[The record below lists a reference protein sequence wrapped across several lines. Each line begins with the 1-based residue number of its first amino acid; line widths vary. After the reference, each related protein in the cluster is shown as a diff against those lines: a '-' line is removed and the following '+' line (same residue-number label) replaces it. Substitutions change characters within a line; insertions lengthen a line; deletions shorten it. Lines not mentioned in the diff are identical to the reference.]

1 MNYKI
6 SIKCDIK
13 NGNRDL
19 KDRLEDIK
27 KEFAELNLL
36 YLKQNEKVAYY
47 YKDINTGT
55 ILSYNSD
62 ILFYAAS
69 SIKILVCVMLL
80 EMAEKGSVDL
90 EKKLLVK
97 MDDLKQDTGVIKFQ
111 KEDTYYSIKELIKYT
126 IVESD
131 NTAYIKLVNYVG
143 KNNLEIYGK
152 LLGAEHTMEGKD
164 LFGLINC
171 DDMIKYW
178 EKVRNYIISNYKY
191 SKDFRDWLSNPSF
204 AIIDKTSINNKN
216 FVKKYGSWDIA
227 YHEAG
232 YIEENNPFYLIVLT
246 QKLKCYDKENFVNET
261 AKRICKIHKLINDNL

>member
-6 SIKCDIK
+6 NIKCEIK
-13 NGNRDL
+13 NTNEEL
-19 KDRLEDIK
+19 KNKLDVLK
-27 KEFAELNLL
+27 KEFLDLNHL

-47 YKDINTGT
+47 YEDVSTGS

-80 EMAEKGSVDL
+80 EMAENKKVSLDD
-90 EKKLLVK
+90 KLLVT
-97 MDDLKQDTGVIKFQ
+97 MTDLKQDTGIIKYQ
-111 KEDTYYSIKELIKYT
+111 KEDTYYTIKELIRLT

-131 NTAYIKLVNYVG
+131 NTAYIKLVNFVG
-143 KNNLEIYGK
+143 KENLEKYGK
-152 LLGAEHTMEGKD
+152 SLGAFHTMEGRD

-171 DDMIKYW
+171 DDMAVYW
-178 EKVRNYIISNYKY
+178 KKVKSYIDNGIYGN
-191 SKDFRDWLSNPSF
+191 DFYDWLSKPSF
-204 AIIDKTSINNKN
+204 SIVEKASLEGST

-232 YIEENNPFYLIVLT
+232 YVEDENPFYMIILT
-246 QKLKCYDKENFVNET
+246 QKFKCDDKEEFVNET
-261 AKRICKIHKLINDNL
+261 AKRLYKIHRLINNK

>member
-6 SIKCDIK
+6 NIKCEIQNAKEEFKDKI
-13 NGNRDL
+13 DSL
-19 KDRLEDIK
+19 KKQFI
-27 KEFAELNLL
+27 ELNLL
-36 YLKQNEKVAYY
+36 YLKQKEKVAYY

-55 ILSYNSD
+55 ILSFNSD

-80 EMAEKGSVDL
+80 EMEKQGDIDL
-90 EKKLLVK
+90 EEELLVS

-111 KEDTYYSIKELIKYT
+111 KEDTYYSIKELIRLA

-143 KNNLEIYGK
+143 KEKLERYGK
-152 LLGAEHTMEGKD
+152 SLGASHTMDGKD

-171 DDMIKYW
+171 DDMICYWQRVRKYIT
-178 EKVRNYIISNYKY
+178 ENNKY
-191 SKDFRDWLSNPSF
+191 SKDFYNWLSNPSF
-204 AIIDKTSINNKN
+204 SIIDDSNINNNN
-216 FVKKYGSWDIA
+216 FVRKYGSWEVA

-232 YIEENNPFYLIVLT
+232 YIEDENPFYLIVLT
-246 QKLKCYDKENFVNET
+246 QKFKCVDKEEFVNNT
-261 AKRICKIHKLINDNL
+261 AKIIYKIHELINGK